1 MLHAV
6 DGLVEVA
13 KKAVDVTKLPV
24 SSCCRL
30 HIDIVIVIVI
40 CLFAILGIIDIKIYI
55 VCV

>member
-30 HIDIVIVIVI
+30 RIVIVSENLIFQY
-40 CLFAILGIIDIKIYI
+40 LQYLE
-55 VCV
+55 